1 MKNSK
6 IRTLVTA
13 LTVIAAILGSLLLY
27 YRRSMYSN
35 IRVMPLRSVNSKIQA
50 TLPVLISK
58 DYESHPEKGNPH
70 PKKPYMSYIP
80 EIYDPNINYE
90 DIAEH
95 LTNESP
101 NAFTDPYISQKARFY
116 NGEPYNYKLVNAEYA
131 AKYYSTGI
139 GFGDYL
145 YTEGF
150 SFMIEQEHIHMT
162 YDIVKSTSEEFNS
175 FIEEMTEKYS
185 FIDIEENPG
194 SDSITCSFT
203 DNKTRFDILYNYE
216 TELLIQRTF
225 FNK

>member
-95 LTNESP
+95 LTNQSESL
-101 NAFTDPYISQKARFY
+101 F
-116 NGEPYNYKLVNAEYA
+116 
-131 AKYYSTGI
+131 
-139 GFGDYL
+139 L
-145 YTEGF
+145 Y
-150 SFMIEQEHIHMT
+150 
-162 YDIVKSTSEEFNS
+162 
-175 FIEEMTEKYS
+175 
-185 FIDIEENPG
+185 
-194 SDSITCSFT
+194 
-203 DNKTRFDILYNYE
+203 R
-216 TELLIQRTF
+216 RTI
-225 FNK
+225 